1 MNSPKRSTS
10 ESVGGMPRFKPTR
23 ERPTSTMP
31 TIQATTTPAH
41 ATSRGPTGRKALA
54 NITTTATPMA
64 VT

>member
-10 ESVGGMPRFKPTR
+10 ESVGGMPRFKPTS

-31 TIQATTTPAH
+31 KIQAMTTPAH
-41 ATSRGPTGRKALA
+41 TRSRGSTGRKALA
-54 NITTTATPMA
+54 NITTTATPMP